1 MSKPLTVSPNIS
13 AVIVLAAGQ
22 GTRMRSRLPKVMHPI
37 AGRPLLWHALA
48 AAGAVAPEQL
58 VVVLGHG
65 RAEIG
70 DYLDAARDLPPVRR
84 AFQDQQLGTG
94 HAVSAALAT
103 TGGVTGTVIVT
114 YGDVPLLTAASL
126 VALADEHHRAGN
138 AVTVLTT
145 TVGDPDGYGRIIRD
159 DAGALTGIVEQRDAT
174 GEQRAIRE
182 INSGVYAF
190 DGPLLGTALDRLT
203 SANDQGER
211 YLTDVVGIA
220 RADGRPVGTVHLDDP
235 DEVEGVNDRVQ
246 LAALAR
252 RLNERIVR
260 RHQLAGVTVQDP
272 GSTWIHVD
280 VAIGP
285 DSVLLPGTS
294 LEAGTTIGSGCT
306 VGPETTLS
314 ACTVGDGATVLRSHC
329 TAASIAAGARVGPY
343 THLRQGSDIGERAE
357 VGAYVEVKKA
367 TLGPGVKS
375 HHLAYLGDATIGAGT
390 NIGAGVITANYDG
403 ARKSP
408 TVIGDAAFIG
418 TNATLVAPI
427 GIGAGAYVAAGST
440 VTEDVPPGDL
450 AVARGR
456 QHSSTGWVF
465 RRRAGSI
472 SAAAAR
478 AAGAE
483 SPTDAQDDPPPR
495 GRDDSAP
502 DAEGS
507 GTGPEG
513 RSGS

>member
-1 MSKPLTVSPNIS
+1 MSKPLTVPPSIS

-22 GTRMRSRLPKVMHPI
+22 GTRMRSRVPKVMHPI

-48 AAGAVAPEQL
+48 AAGQVAPERL

-65 RAEIG
+65 RDEIG
-70 DYLDAARDLPPVRR
+70 DYLDTVPDLPPVLR
-84 AFQDQQLGTG
+84 AFQHQQLGTG

-103 TGGVTGTVIVT
+103 TGAVTGTVIVT
-114 YGDVPLLTAASL
+114 YGDVPLLTAGSL
-126 VALADEHHRAGN
+126 VALADEHHRTGN

-145 TVGDPDGYGRIIRD
+145 TVADPGGYGRIIRD
-159 DAGALTGIVEQRDAT
+159 GSGALTAIVEQRDAT
-174 GEQRAIRE
+174 EEQRAIRE

-190 DGPLLGTALDRLT
+190 DGAVLGAALDRLT
-203 SANDQGER
+203 GANDQGER

-220 RADGRPVGTVHLDDP
+220 RADGRQVGAVELDDP

-260 RHQLAGVTVQDP
+260 RHQLAGVTIQDP
-272 GSTWIHVD
+272 ASTWIHVD
-280 VAIGP
+280 VEIGQ
-285 DSVLLPGTS
+285 DSVVLPGTS

-306 VGPETTLS
+306 VGPDTTLS
-314 ACTVGDGATVLRSHC
+314 ACRVGDGAAVLRSHC
-329 TAASIAAGARVGPY
+329 TAASIGAGARVGPY

-408 TVIGDAAFIG
+408 TVIGDAAFVG

-427 GIGAGAYVAAGST
+427 EIGAGAYVAAGST
-440 VTEDVPPGDL
+440 VTDDVPAGDL

-456 QHSSTGWVF
+456 QHSSAGWVF
-465 RRRAGSI
+465 RRRPGST

-483 SPTDAQDDPPPR
+483 PPP
-495 GRDDSAP
+495 P
-502 DAEGS
+502 AEGRATPGAEDRS
-507 GTGPEG
+507 TGPEG